1 MCIIRAFMWKRW
13 LPILLVTEV
22 CCLVVAAGWAVH
34 RHAAE
39 TVSVPRITPAEWPY
53 KEAGSAPSSTRVVA
67 PPVPFRTDHPP
78 ADAFRLRPIG
88 PEEVTDHSREKLE
101 VRTPRTREQSLP
113 PGTRPLDPSAA
124 TVYYEPLGH

>member
-1 MCIIRAFMWKRW
+1 MIPTFMLKRW

-22 CCLVVAAGWAVH
+22 LCLMVAAVWAVH

-39 TVSVPRITPAEWPY
+39 ATAVPRITPAEWPY
-53 KEAGSAPSSTRVVA
+53 KEQGSMQSTRVVV

-88 PEEVTDHSREKLE
+88 PDEVTDRSREKLE
-101 VRTPRTREQSLP
+101 AHSLHLPSQELP
-113 PGTRPLDPSAA
+113 PGTRSLELNGA
-124 TVYYEPLGH
+124 TVYYEPLRH

>member
-1 MCIIRAFMWKRW
+1 MWKRW

-22 CCLVVAAGWAVH
+22 GCLVAAAGWAVH
-34 RHAAE
+34 RHAA
-39 TVSVPRITPAEWPY
+39 TVAPAPRITPAEWPY
-53 KEAGSAPSSTRVVA
+53 KEADGAPSTRIVA

-88 PEEVTDHSREKLE
+88 PEEVTDHSRSKLE
-101 VRTPRTREQSLP
+101 VRTPQTPAQTLP
-113 PGTRPLDPSAA
+113 PSTRPLDPNTA